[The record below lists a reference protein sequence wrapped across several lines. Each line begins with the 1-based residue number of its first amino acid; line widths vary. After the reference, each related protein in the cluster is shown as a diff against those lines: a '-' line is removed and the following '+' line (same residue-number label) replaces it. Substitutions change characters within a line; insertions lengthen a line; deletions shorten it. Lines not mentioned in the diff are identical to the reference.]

1 MDDILLNCVLEVC
14 CEGGSAAQLNALA
27 TIMSGELVCSIDEA
41 KPYATFILGYFDLAE
56 KGSLTAFKASIARLA
71 RGPQHPQPKG

>member
-14 CEGGSAAQLNALA
+14 CEGGSAAQLTALSTLMA
-27 TIMSGELVCSIDEA
+27 GELGCSIADA

-56 KGSLTAFKASIARLA
+56 KGSLSAFKGSIARLA
-71 RGPQHPQPKG
+71 RGRQHPQPKG